1 MQSLERRLKLLKG
14 MEEEMMKRSTLIM
27 VLVGICIILAV
38 AALMCGAQDKNAK
51 PARGKFIPSPV
62 FSPPYP
68 PLPHH
73 FSDVRAISILCQAPK
88 GAIKRALMQ
97 PLEPSGSADMFVLL
111 LGWTG
116 DVEKGGYNVH
126 EIAINAPVQWKGSTG
141 NTTLIEYI
149 DSDMGLLAGR
159 EPFGWPKKMADITW
173 TQTATGWTITAHKL
187 KDQGSVPLMKIEYK
201 ISKSTPEVKWPDMGP
216 IYLIRRTPNASPSTS
231 AIGELV
237 CLGCNTPKAK
247 VSTPLVV
254 PAGPKDSKGTA
265 TVQFF
270 DGPHDP
276 LTFFGPIK
284 VLDAKMS
291 VMEGSMGGPGL
302 GLGEVIY
309 KWEE

>member
-1 MQSLERRLKLLKG
+1 
-14 MEEEMMKRSTLIM
+14 MEEGMMKRSTLLM
-27 VLVGICIILAV
+27 VVVCMCGILVV
-38 AALMCGAQDKNAK
+38 SALMGIAQDNSAK
-51 PARGKFIPSPV
+51 PAQKRFIPSPV

-73 FSDVRAISILCQAPK
+73 FSDVKTIQILCQAPK
-88 GAIKRALMQ
+88 WAIKQALMS
-97 PLEPSGSADMFVLL
+97 PLEPVGDGDMFVLL

-126 EIAINAPVQWKGSTG
+126 EIAINAPVQWKGKAG

-159 EPFGWPKKMADITW
+159 EPYGWPKKMADITW
-173 TQTATGWTITAHKL
+173 AKTATGWTVTANKL
-187 KDQGSVPLMKIEYK
+187 KDQGSIPLMKIEYK
-201 ISKSTPEVKWPDMGP
+201 VAESTPAVKWPEMGP
-216 IYLIRRTPNASPSTS
+216 IYLIRRTPNASLSTP
-231 AIGELV
+231 AIGELI
-237 CLGCNTPKAK
+237 CLGCNAPKAK

-254 PAGPKDSKGTA
+254 PAGPKDTRGTA
-265 TVQFF
+265 AVQFF

-284 VLDAKMS
+284 VLDAKAEI
-291 VMEGSMGGPGL
+291 MEGDMPGGGL
-302 GLGEVIY
+302 GLGEVLD